1 MWLCFSPCVQ
11 PSSAATRVWTGDT
24 GGNCPSEE
32 TSPGSDC
39 QFGALTNRI
48 YQSQLL
54 IYLLW
59 VQSMILICTL
69 SFDQRLNIHICNDP
83 MEVGASQSSCRGVVS
98 SVPSDRTIVAKM
110 FSQGERTLIP
120 KGDSFMSPNCV
131 KKSDASWGGKL
142 TVILISHS
150 LKMRWWRRGHQPCDF
165 NGNLMWMKVTD
176 VECRKV
182 PERRGERVLKRRWG
196 R

>member
-1 MWLCFSPCVQ
+1 MCSRLLRPHVCERV
-11 PSSAATRVWTGDT
+11 TRVGTVLRRRHLWDASVS
-24 GGNCPSEE
+24 SELWPIWRNNLSYLSICFE
-32 TSPGSDC
+32 C
-39 QFGALTNRI
+39 NHWFWFARC
-48 YQSQLL
+48 LL
-54 IYLLW
+54 IRY
-59 VQSMILICTL
+59 
-69 SFDQRLNIHICNDP
+69 IHICNDP
-83 MEVGASQSSCRGVVS
+83 MEVGASQSSCRGVIS
-98 SVPSDRTIVAKM
+98 SVPFERTNVAKM

-165 NGNLMWMKVTD
+165 NGNLIWMKVTD
-176 VECRKV
+176 MECRKV
-182 PERRGERVLKRRWG
+182 PDRREALVLKRRWG